1 MNAFKITYD
10 QLLEEGLTLT
20 VKYPDGKN
28 EYASDK
34 RTFGKIQGYYA
45 DAEVDVTGSE
55 GGFLKYPDLCS
66 FRMRM
71 IPFIQR
77 ADEGS
82 DAAYYEISA
91 DKKSLTIGNINLEH
105 IH

>member
-45 DAEVDVTGSE
+45 DAVSRCNRFWKAVS
-55 GGFLKYPDLCS
+55 
-66 FRMRM
+66 
-71 IPFIQR
+71 
-77 ADEGS
+77 
-82 DAAYYEISA
+82 
-91 DKKSLTIGNINLEH
+91 
-105 IH
+105 

>member
-55 GGFLKYPDLCS
+55 GGFLKYLTSVVLDEDV
-66 FRMRM
+66 
-71 IPFIQR
+71 PFIQR
-77 ADEGS
+77 AMKE
-82 DAAYYEISA
+82 AMQHIMRYL
-91 DKKSLTIGNINLEH
+91 LTRRA
-105 IH
+105 